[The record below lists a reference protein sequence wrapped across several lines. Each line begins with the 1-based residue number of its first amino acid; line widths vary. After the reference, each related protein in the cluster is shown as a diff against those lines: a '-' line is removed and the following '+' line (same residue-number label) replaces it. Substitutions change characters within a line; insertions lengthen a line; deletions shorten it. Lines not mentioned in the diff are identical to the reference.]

1 MMLFSVLIS
10 ILTPVIA
17 WVILRIIFAFSSPL
31 RAIPNAH
38 FTTPV
43 SRIWI
48 LWSRFTGKEF
58 SKCLELHNR
67 LGPVIR
73 IGPCEISVN
82 CIEGGVRT
90 VYGGNWEKSSMYEN
104 FTQFG

>member
-1 MMLFSVLIS
+1 MLWPVLIG

-17 WVILRIIFAFSSPL
+17 WVILSIIFASSSPL
-31 RAIPNAH
+31 RTIPNAH

-48 LWSRFTGKEF
+48 LWIRFTGKEF

-73 IGPCEISVN
+73 IGPREISVN

-90 VYGGNWEKSSMYEN
+90 VYGGNWEKSSMYDN
-104 FTQFG
+104 FTNFG